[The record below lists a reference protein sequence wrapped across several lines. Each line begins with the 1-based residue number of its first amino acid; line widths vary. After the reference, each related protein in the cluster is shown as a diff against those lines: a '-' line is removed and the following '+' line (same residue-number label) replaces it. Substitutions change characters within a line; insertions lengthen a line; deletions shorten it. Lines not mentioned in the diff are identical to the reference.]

1 MLVVSFLYR
10 FQPTKPATSPRITTS
25 APMITAARDTFGS
38 FRFRTLKIVV
48 ISYTPYCPCDSGG
61 RNGGFPGNGG
71 VPAGPAFG
79 PGPGGGG
86 GPVKAGGSGAM
97 PGVKSGGSGGIGPT
111 GTVRAP
117 GGAGGSGAGTPGI
130 SGGSWPGI
138 AAEGTP
144 G

>member
-10 FQPTKPATSPRITTS
+10 FHPTNAATSPSTTIS
-25 APMITAARDTFGS
+25 EPMITAARDTFGN
-38 FRFRTLKIVV
+38 FMFRTLKIVD
-48 ISYTPYCPCDSGG
+48 IGYTPYCPCESGG

-71 VPAGPAFG
+71 VPAGPASG

-86 GPVKAGGSGAM
+86 GPVRAGGSGAM
-97 PGVKSGGSGGIGPT
+97 PGVKSGGCGGSGPT

-130 SGGSWPGI
+130 SGGS
-138 AAEGTP
+138 
-144 G
+144 